1 MLILT
6 TNKFINHIIHT
17 KNFIYMLTS
26 INIKIFIYMLTSI
39 NINITMLIVTL
50 NKLIKSST
58 VSFRASN
65 AVI

>member
-1 MLILT
+1 MLI
-6 TNKFINHIIHT
+6 NMSINIKIC
-17 KNFIYMLTS
+17 IYMLTS
-26 INIKIFIYMLTSI
+26 INIKICIYMLTSI